1 MPHRVH
7 ELLVFQAAVLPLRLD
22 SPGIHE
28 DLTIVLDVITC
39 RKTNSRPQEVNISRS
54 LELIAAETL
63 LYSKWQRPR
72 REAGPVPP
80 EAHKDTSL
88 ATCSASRPDECS

>member
-22 SPGIHE
+22 SPGIQE
-28 DLTIVLDVITC
+28 DIIVVLIVIIC
-39 RKTNSRPQEVNISRS
+39 RKTNTRPQEESS
-54 LELIAAETL
+54 FQKGLELIAAETH
-63 LYSKWQRPR
+63 LYSKWQRLR

-80 EAHKDTSL
+80 DTEVHKDTSSL
-88 ATCSASRPDECS
+88 HVCQ